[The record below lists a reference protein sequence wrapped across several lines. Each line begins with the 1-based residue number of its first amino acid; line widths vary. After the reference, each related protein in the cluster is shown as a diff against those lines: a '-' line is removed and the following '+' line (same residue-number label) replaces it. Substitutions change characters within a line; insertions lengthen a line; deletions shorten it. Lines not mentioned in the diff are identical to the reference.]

1 MKRFMVTGVTD
12 MTSKSRFSKDYS
24 TFQDWLKAHP
34 ESTPYNRRIV
44 GEHRKHPRAN
54 LSQLRGHPGK
64 RRKPVSE
71 LKPKRERKKSKKMQV
86 IVSGNAVTDDRSHTA
101 KNVYAEVYIRSTRD
115 EDKIAD
121 DILRY
126 LKDKGIKVFPVEQ
139 DENIKAVT
147 VNFRENVPKG
157 GKVVSQRKAL
167 EATYHEIDKEMH
179 PSKPHNRPGVSHHSK
194 HEHERRKEQRRKA
207 REEKKRRYDENEF

>member
-1 MKRFMVTGVTD
+1 MKRSTVSEDTD
-12 MTSKSRFSKDYS
+12 MTAKSMFSKDYR

-34 ESTPYNRRIV
+34 ENTSYNRRII
-44 GEHRKHPRAN
+44 GEHKKHPKAN

-64 RRKPVSE
+64 KRKPVSK
-71 LKPKRERKKSKKMQV
+71 LKPKKERKKPKKMEIV
-86 IVSGNAVTDDRSHTA
+86 VSGNAVTDDRSETA

-121 DILRY
+121 DILKY

-157 GKVVSQRKAL
+157 SGKVISQKKAK
-167 EATYHEIDKEMH
+167 EFIYNEIDKEMQ
-179 PSKPHNRPGVSHHSK
+179 PARPKKKGDRTK
-194 HEHERRKEQRRKA
+194 EYQKRKEKRIKE
-207 REEKKRRYDENEF
+207 REEKKRRYDNNEF